1 MGRLLKNL
9 IGVAVGLAVIALVVL
24 IVIASR
30 LDRIIKHAV
39 ETYGPEATGTAVT
52 LDGADVSIW
61 SGEGSLKGLV
71 IGNPDGFESD
81 YAVSLNRIDIAID
94 IESLTG
100 DVIVINEIVV
110 AGAGLIIEQHGVT
123 DNNLQTI
130 LGNVQKYSGP
140 DQEADESE
148 SSDYRYIVKSFRFTN
163 GKLGM
168 VSEELGLDEEV
179 TIPDVV
185 VTGIGEKSSGATIA
199 EVSQQLVTPVI
210 RKALVAVQDL
220 ALEEVE
226 EKIKQQLEEELEE
239 EIQDKLKGI
248 LGGKDD

>member
-39 ETYGPEATGTAVT
+39 ETYGPEATGTSVT

-81 YAVSLNRIDIAID
+81 YAFSLNRIDVAID

-100 DVIVINEIVV
+100 DVIVIKEIIVD
-110 AGAGLIIEQHGVT
+110 GASLIIEQRGVT

-130 LGNVQKYSGP
+130 LGNVQRYSGP
-140 DQEADESE
+140 DQEKGESE
-148 SSDYRYIVKSFRFTN
+148 SSDYRYIVKTFRFTN
-163 GKLGM
+163 GKLGA
-168 VSEELGLDEEV
+168 VSKAVGVDEKV

-199 EVSQQLVTPVI
+199 EVSQQLITPVI

-220 ALEEVE
+220 AIEEVE
-226 EKIKQQLEEELEE
+226 ERIKQELEEEL
-239 EIQDKLKGI
+239 QDKLKGI